1 MKRYRVFL
9 MILCLCVII
18 PTLNSCALFRK
29 TQSYCKFENRPDF
42 GGYALSG
49 VDESYNRKKFEVPEF
64 DSLGNKVVGVWH
76 GAIATNDEIEE
87 VIIGDHIE
95 WLSPAALFDLPNLKK
110 VYIGKGVSRIER
122 GLFEKCP
129 NLETV
134 VIDPQNPY
142 FKSEGGLILTK
153 DGKTLVRGWGK
164 VDKIPDSVET
174 IQYLAFFQNQ
184 HLEALEI
191 PESVKEIEWEAF
203 YDCNNLKT
211 VSIPAS
217 VSVIGQC
224 AFYRCENVTV
234 YLKMPSAKPTFDKDW
249 NLLDYNS
256 KTDILSYVTVVFQPD
271 EGDAR

>member
-1 MKRYRVFL
+1 MKQCRIVV
-9 MILCLCVII
+9 MILCIC
-18 PTLNSCALFRK
+18 TLTSLFSSCSLFH
-29 TQSYCKFENRPDF
+29 TNQSYCKFENRPEF

-64 DSLGNKVVGVWH
+64 DNLGNKVLGVD
-76 GAIATNDEIEE
+76 GIDGIDKIEE
-87 VIIGDHIE
+87 IIIGDHIE
-95 WLSPAALFDLPNLKK
+95 WLSPAAIFDLPNLKK

-134 VIDPQNPY
+134 IIDPQNPY

-217 VSVIGQC
+217 VSVIGPR

-234 YLKMPSAKPTFDKDW
+234 YLKMPSAKPTFDKNW
-249 NLLDYNS
+249 NLLDYNI
-256 KTDILSYVTVVFQPD
+256 KTDMLSYVTVVFQPD
-271 EGDAR
+271 EGDAH

>member
-1 MKRYRVFL
+1 MKWCRIVVV
-9 MILCLCVII
+9 ILCICML
-18 PTLNSCALFRK
+18 TSLFSSCSLFRT
-29 TQSYCKFENRPDF
+29 TQSYCEFKNRPEF
-42 GGYALSG
+42 GGYSLCHI
-49 VDESYNRKKFEVPEF
+49 DDSYNGGKKFEVPEY
-64 DSLGNKVVGVWH
+64 DPSGNPVVGIDN
-76 GAIATNDEIEE
+76 GGIGGIDKIEE

-95 WLSPAALFDLPNLKK
+95 WLLAAAIFDLPNLKT
-110 VYIGKGVSRIER
+110 VYIGKGVSRIEH

-164 VDKIPDSVET
+164 TDKIPVGVET
-174 IQYLAFFQNQ
+174 IQYLSFFQNQ
-184 HLEALEI
+184 HLESLVI
-191 PESVKEIEWEAF
+191 PETVKTIEAYAF

-211 VSIPAS
+211 VSVPAS
-217 VSVIGQC
+217 VSVIGTS

-234 YLKMPSAKPTFDKDW
+234 YLKMPSAPPTFHKSW
-249 NLLDYNS
+249 NGLEYFCDP
-256 KTDILSYVTVVFQPD
+256 ILHITVVFQPD

>member
-1 MKRYRVFL
+1 M
-9 MILCLCVII
+9 
-18 PTLNSCALFRK
+18 
-29 TQSYCKFENRPDF
+29 
-42 GGYALSG
+42 
-49 VDESYNRKKFEVPEF
+49 
-64 DSLGNKVVGVWH
+64 
-76 GAIATNDEIEE
+76 
-87 VIIGDHIE
+87 
-95 WLSPAALFDLPNLKK
+95 KK

-142 FKSEGGLILTK
+142 FKSEGGLILKK

-217 VSVIGQC
+217 VSVIGQR
-224 AFYRCENVTV
+224 AFYRCEKNSDTSCYLNKVHFSFKEQEKPQEIPTAPAISLLLV
-234 YLKMPSAKPTFDKDW
+234 YWELGSQ
-249 NLLDYNS
+249 NE
-256 KTDILSYVTVVFQPD
+256 
-271 EGDAR
+271 EGRKEK